1 MMPVQTR
8 LTAAGERE
16 RHDTTIRGEPTV
28 TDLPVPTA
36 RRLQPPR
43 WRDPRLFV
51 GLLLVLL
58 SVTLG
63 ALVVAHADDR
73 VPVYAARVALVP
85 GQPVSPDDLRRV
97 DVQLGGQQDHYLAAG
112 VVASDRF
119 VLRPVEAGE
128 LVPSTAVGGRDDVG
142 VQPLTL
148 GVDAGSAAALRV
160 GARVDVYVNPV
171 DPQDGGSRDR
181 FRGPELAL
189 HGVSVS
195 SLPRGGDGFGSG
207 TVGDRPVQVM
217 APTNLVKGIIGQ
229 VDEGARVTMV
239 PVPGA
244 ALRVER

>member
-1 MMPVQTR
+1 MPVHTR
-8 LTAAGERE
+8 LTAAGGLE

-43 WRDPRLFV
+43 WRDPRLVV
-51 GLLLVLL
+51 GVLLVLL
-58 SVTLG
+58 SVALG
-63 ALVVAHADDR
+63 SLVVAHADDR
-73 VPVYAARVALVP
+73 VPVYAARIALVP
-85 GQPVSPDDLRRV
+85 GRPVSADDLRRV
-97 DVQLGGQQDHYLAAG
+97 DVQLGAQQDRYLG
-112 VVASDRF
+112 VGVEPSDRF

-128 LVPSTAVGGRDDVG
+128 LVPAAAVGGRDDVG

-148 GVDAGSAAALRV
+148 GVDAGSAASLRV
-160 GARVDVYVNPV
+160 GSRVDVYVNPV
-171 DPQDGGSRDR
+171 DPQRGGSRDG

-195 SLPRGGDGFGSG
+195 SLPRAGDGFGSG
-207 TVGDRPVQVM
+207 TAGDRPVQVM
-217 APTNLVKGIIGQ
+217 APTSLVRGIIGQ

-239 PVPGA
+239 PVPGD